1 MEIKDYEKEYGRI
14 TRELLT
20 KLDKKNAGKNVII
33 SPMSIIML
41 LGILAESVAGET
53 RDEVIKVLGE
63 KLSYEDVRDIL
74 SKIQEDSMKT
84 ESLMS
89 SNAVC
94 VKEEIKDSIVPDYIE
109 RLADVYDGKLF
120 ASSNLA
126 SDVNAWVEE
135 KTRGMIRNAA
145 GDSLD
150 NIVAC
155 LMNAIAFEAE
165 WEDLYEEKD
174 IYEEEFH
181 NEDGSIVNVDML
193 HSSEYGWIE
202 EECLMGFIKPY
213 KDEKYAFM
221 ALLPDE
227 GVSIEKVIKKL
238 DFTEAYTNAEDEKVT
253 VTMPEY
259 KYDFGQDL
267 TEICK
272 ELGIKSAFTPGA
284 DFSAMSTEWLKLDSI
299 IHKAHIEVDRHGT
312 KAAAVTMGM
321 VMCGCAPMMKQRI
334 VILDRPFIYAIMDT
348 ETKLPIFVG
357 IYKKV

>member
-1 MEIKDYEKEYGRI
+1 
-14 TRELLT
+14 
-20 KLDKKNAGKNVII
+20 
-33 SPMSIIML
+33 
-41 LGILAESVAGET
+41 
-53 RDEVIKVLGE
+53 
-63 KLSYEDVRDIL
+63 
-74 SKIQEDSMKT
+74 
-84 ESLMS
+84 
-89 SNAVC
+89 
-94 VKEEIKDSIVPDYIE
+94 
-109 RLADVYDGKLF
+109 VY
-120 ASSNLA
+120 
-126 SDVNAWVEE
+126 E
-135 KTRGMIRNAA
+135 KTRGMIPDAA

-155 LMNAIAFEAE
+155 LMNAVAFEAK
-165 WEDLYEEKD
+165 WEAPYEEND

-181 NEDGSIVNVDML
+181 NEDGSVVNVDML

-202 EECLMGFIKPY
+202 DRDLTGFLKSY

-227 GVSIEKVIKKL
+227 GANMAKIIKNI
-238 DFTEAYTNAEDEKVT
+238 DFSGLFMKAEDEKVI

-259 KYDFGQDL
+259 KYDFEQDL

-272 ELGIKSAFTPGA
+272 ELGIRSAFTPEA

-321 VMCGCAPMMKQRI
+321 VMCGCAPMMKRRI

-348 ETKLPIFVG
+348 KTKLPIFVG